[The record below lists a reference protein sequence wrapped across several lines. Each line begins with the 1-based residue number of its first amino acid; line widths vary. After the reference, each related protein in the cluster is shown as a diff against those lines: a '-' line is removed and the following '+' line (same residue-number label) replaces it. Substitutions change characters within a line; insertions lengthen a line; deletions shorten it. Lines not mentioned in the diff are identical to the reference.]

1 MNAELQS
8 LIPLPDG
15 SQPLPTKKPEAVV
28 KPLIELQAAEEN
40 DDNTLLGNRFLCRGG
55 GLLFVGSSGIGK
67 STAIMQSCICWSAG
81 RECFGIKPAKP
92 LKILIVQ
99 SENDEADLCEMR
111 DGVLNGLNL
120 SKGQAQLVAD
130 NVHIVFEGARTSAE
144 LIQGTIEP
152 MLERFKPDLLV
163 IDPALSYI
171 GGNANE
177 QETVGGFLRNLLN
190 PVLQKH
196 NCGVIIVHHTAKP
209 NAARDSINRVA
220 TDFAYLGTGS
230 AEWANWARAVLV
242 LSAKDD
248 SGLRQLRIGKRFRL
262 GWQDAA
268 GKPCVSR
275 LLRQN
280 AEGCGLYYT
289 ELSAEETMA
298 IDGKLSAFEK
308 VVRSDLL
315 PEAGAEIQKDV
326 LIARI
331 AERKL
336 CGENT
341 ARKQVV
347 TLLISDGYVE
357 EFEKPRS
364 RARPEK
370 WLRRTEKKF
379 NCVSFVIPKTVTE
392 LVTDELQTTPAGIC
406 N

>member
-1 MNAELQS
+1 M
-8 LIPLPDG
+8 
-15 SQPLPTKKPEAVV
+15 
-28 KPLIELQAAEEN
+28 
-40 DDNTLLGNRFLCRGG
+40 
-55 GLLFVGSSGIGK
+55 
-67 STAIMQSCICWSAG
+67 
-81 RECFGIKPAKP
+81 
-92 LKILIVQ
+92 
-99 SENDEADLCEMR
+99 
-111 DGVLNGLNL
+111 
-120 SKGQAQLVAD
+120 
-130 NVHIVFEGARTSAE
+130 
-144 LIQGTIEP
+144 
-152 MLERFKPDLLV
+152 LV

-177 QETVGGFLRNLLN
+177 QETVGRFLRNLLN

-196 NCGVIIVHHTAKP
+196 SCGVVIVHHTAKP

-262 GWQDAA
+262 GWKDAA

-280 AEGCGLYYT
+280 AEGDGLYYT

-298 IDGKLSAFEK
+298 MDGKLSPFQK
-308 VVRSDLL
+308 VISSGLL
-315 PEAGAEIQKDV
+315 PEPGREIQKDV

-347 TLLISDGYVE
+347 TLLINDGYVE

-370 WLRRTEKKF
+370 WLRRTDKKF
-379 NCVSFVIPKTVTE
+379 NCTSFVIPKAVTE
-392 LVTDELQTTPAGIC
+392 LVTDELQTTSAGIC